1 MGENIVKEEATRD
14 TEDDVIGYI
23 DLKTVRTDQMNC
35 TDKLR
40 SSCISKRSVVKAP
53 EVVDVAEAADTFP
66 ENGPKNRLKNVI
78 SEADSRPPT
87 TNKIGSKS
95 IIKTPSKSLKLWS
108 FESEIEKKVKM
119 NKNNKNDKDMNTG
132 EDVEIHGE
140 ELERKIGWNYS
151 PAEKFQTRTPETNN
165 GINVHEFRDFSY
177 HLCSPERMVSRL
189 DTNTDDTCYADAEK
203 GDIPHDIDDF
213 SHNLQDFNFRVPRAL
228 RESSL
233 FTARLEPVSTCED
246 QRHLPSAGKIK
257 NNLPD
262 VTSQPDQ
269 QIIVDQGLR
278 DSSEK
283 FLPSSATNKAEQ
295 QISTRSEKQ
304 NANDVLF
311 AQMASYSRNKKEK
324 SSKTSTTLSKIN
336 SGSKGI
342 NKNKKRNRD
351 NIKKESTLQVDPNQY
366 TLKACWSNSRK
377 EKEKNQK
384 L

>member
-1 MGENIVKEEATRD
+1 M
-14 TEDDVIGYI
+14 
-23 DLKTVRTDQMNC
+23 
-35 TDKLR
+35 
-40 SSCISKRSVVKAP
+40 
-53 EVVDVAEAADTFP
+53 
-66 ENGPKNRLKNVI
+66 
-78 SEADSRPPT
+78 
-87 TNKIGSKS
+87 
-95 IIKTPSKSLKLWS
+95 
-108 FESEIEKKVKM
+108 
-119 NKNNKNDKDMNTG
+119 
-132 EDVEIHGE
+132 
-140 ELERKIGWNYS
+140 
-151 PAEKFQTRTPETNN
+151 
-165 GINVHEFRDFSY
+165 
-177 HLCSPERMVSRL
+177 
-189 DTNTDDTCYADAEK
+189 
-203 GDIPHDIDDF
+203 
-213 SHNLQDFNFRVPRAL
+213 
-228 RESSL
+228 
-233 FTARLEPVSTCED
+233 
-246 QRHLPSAGKIK
+246 
-257 NNLPD
+257 
-262 VTSQPDQ
+262 SQPDQ